1 MSIKQYEIWIADL
14 NPQIGTE
21 PGKTRPVLV
30 LQTNLLNK
38 IPHPSTIICPI
49 TTNVEKDADILRV
62 HLKKGMANLN
72 ENCDIMIDQIRAI
85 DNKRL
90 IKKIGDLPSSLI
102 ERAKENIK
110 GAVVLNIEEISSRM
124 FRFGKSLLIDNKVL
138 PIDKILNKID
148 SVSIRDIY
156 EISNKY
162 FSADRKNIAIL
173 GEVSKEVLKE
183 LK

>member
-49 TTNVEKDADILRV
+49 TTNVKKDSEILRV
-62 HLKKGMANLN
+62 HIKKGTSNLMQD
-72 ENCDIMIDQIRAI
+72 CDIMIDQIRTF

-90 IKKIGDLPSSLI
+90 MKKIGDLPGDLI
-102 ERAKENIK
+102 KEVKENIK
-110 GAVVLNIEEISSRM
+110 II
-124 FRFGKSLLIDNKVL
+124 IDL
-138 PIDKILNKID
+138 
-148 SVSIRDIY
+148 
-156 EISNKY
+156 
-162 FSADRKNIAIL
+162 
-173 GEVSKEVLKE
+173 
-183 LK
+183 